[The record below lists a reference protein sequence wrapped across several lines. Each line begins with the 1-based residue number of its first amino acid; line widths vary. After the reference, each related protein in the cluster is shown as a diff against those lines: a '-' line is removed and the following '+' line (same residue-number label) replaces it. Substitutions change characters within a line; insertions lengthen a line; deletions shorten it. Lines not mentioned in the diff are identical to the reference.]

1 MEKVV
6 YYCPNCGKTV
16 SRLKGNKDNC
26 SNCNGKI
33 VQTPID
39 VKSCLMMKKQ
49 KSSQKYHLME
59 CLNIVENH

>member
-26 SNCNGKI
+26 SNCNGKM
-33 VQTPID
+33 VQKTID
-39 VKSCLMMKKQ
+39 V
-49 KSSQKYHLME
+49 
-59 CLNIVENH
+59 